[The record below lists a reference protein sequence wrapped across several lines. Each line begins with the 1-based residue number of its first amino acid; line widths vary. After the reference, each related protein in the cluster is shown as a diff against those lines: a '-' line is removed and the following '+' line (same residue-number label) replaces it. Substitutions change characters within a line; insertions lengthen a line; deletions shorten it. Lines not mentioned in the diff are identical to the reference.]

1 MTKIEKYYRQ
11 HFMKHDFMP
20 HFDTLLE
27 GEKREMEN
35 TLNFA
40 LWSFR
45 ESVKDIFEKIKNLTK

>member
-1 MTKIEKYYRQ
+1 
-11 HFMKHDFMP
+11 MKHDFMP

-40 LWSFR
+40 LWSVR